1 MRFFFYGTL
10 LAGSDN
16 PVAAQIHARLQPA
29 GMASVKG
36 ALWAIPDPLGW
47 FPALVA
53 DEGAGAVRGMIYEAR
68 ATFDAADLARM
79 DAYEDCDPAHAD
91 ASLYLRRAFA
101 VMPEVASGS
110 RGEAQ
115 VYVWNRPVPDG
126 ARAIPGGDF
135 RAWLA
140 AEGLAQFTGLR
151 EG

>member
-10 LAGSDN
+10 LAGSAN
-16 PVAAQIHARLQPA
+16 PVAESIHAKLMPV
-29 GMASVKG
+29 GMASAAG

-53 DEGAGAVRGMIYEAR
+53 GDGEVRGMVYEGGGDFGR
-68 ATFDAADLARM
+68 ADLARM
-79 DAYEDCDPAHAD
+79 DAYEDFDPAD
-91 ASLYLRRAFA
+91 PQASLYLRRALA
-101 VMPEVASGS
+101 ATVDGGAPGTA
-110 RGEAQ
+110 EA
-115 VYVWNRPVPDG
+115 YVWIQSLPEG

-151 EG
+151 